1 MGKQKWYVI
10 WQGTKTGVFSEW
22 KQVEGFVAGVKGA
35 KYKAFATK
43 QEAVMEYQGIDLA
56 TGKQVFAARYEEGT
70 NNIGEFL
77 AIVHGLAWIQK
88 EKKADY
94 VLYSDS
100 LIAMKWVNE
109 GRCKTSFIG
118 AGNGSRIWEAIKKA
132 EQWLAEHKFSTQV
145 LKWQTEEWG
154 ENPADYGRK

>member
-1 MGKQKWYVI
+1 
-10 WQGTKTGVFSEW
+10 
-22 KQVEGFVAGVKGA
+22 
-35 KYKAFATK
+35 
-43 QEAVMEYQGIDLA
+43 MEYQGIDLA

-100 LIAMKWVNE
+100 L
-109 GRCKTSFIG
+109 KTSFIG

-132 EQWLAEHKFSTQV
+132 EQWLAEHKVSTQV